1 MKSYQSWKL
10 DIVDRIATLTLHTND
25 LNIMDMETLFELKR
39 ISQELDLNPDVW
51 AIILQGNG
59 KHFSSGVQFDILKQV
74 NQISK
79 DEFKTNM
86 REMQSCFTA
95 FELISKPTI
104 AKIQGFCMGGGF
116 MLTQCCDFRIVS
128 EKTVFSIP
136 LVKLGLTVLMGTNR
150 VTRNAGIG
158 PTNELIMLG
167 EKFNPEKALQYNLI
181 HKIVSPD
188 ELDESAIQFA
198 RKFLQLPP
206 KTISITKQIIK
217 RGDKMSLEESL
228 ELEIELQSSLIGTSD
243 LAEAMD
249 SFANQR
255 KPKYTGN

>member
-10 DIVDRIATLTLHTND
+10 DIEERIATLTLHTND
-25 LNIMDMETLFELKR
+25 LNIMDMDTLFELKS
-39 ISQELDLNPDVW
+39 ISQELDTNPDVW

-59 KHFSSGVQFDILKQV
+59 KHFSSGVQFDILKKV
-74 NQISK
+74 NEISK

-95 FELISKPTI
+95 FESISKPTI

-158 PTNELIMLG
+158 PTNELVMLG
-167 EKFNPEKALQYNLI
+167 DKFNPEKALQYNLI
-181 HKIVSPD
+181 HKIVSPED
-188 ELDESAIQFA
+188 LDDAVKQFS

-243 LAEAMD
+243 LAEALD

>member
-10 DIVDRIATLTLHTND
+10 DIEDRIATLTLHTND
-25 LNIMDMETLFELKR
+25 LNIMDMDTLFELKI
-39 ISQELDLNPDVW
+39 ISQELDSNPDVW

-59 KHFSSGVQFDILKQV
+59 KHFSSGVQFDILKKV

-86 REMQSCFTA
+86 HEMQSCFTA
-95 FELISKPTI
+95 FESISKPTI

-167 EKFNPEKALQYNLI
+167 DKFNPEKALQYNLI
-181 HKIVSPD
+181 NKIVSPD
-188 ELDESAIQFA
+188 ELDESSKQFA

-228 ELEIELQSSLIGTSD
+228 ELEIELQSTLIGTSD
-243 LAEAMD
+243 LAEALD

>member
-10 DIVDRIATLTLHTND
+10 DIEDRIATLTLHTND
-25 LNIMDMETLFELKR
+25 LNIMDMDTLFELKT
-39 ISQELDLNPDVW
+39 ISQELDSNTDVW

-59 KHFSSGVQFDILKQV
+59 KHFSSGVQFDILKKV

-95 FELISKPTI
+95 FESISKPTI
-104 AKIQGFCMGGGF
+104 AKVQGFCMGGGF

-167 EKFNPEKALQYNLI
+167 DKFNPEKALQYNLI
-181 HKIVSPD
+181 NKIVSPD
-188 ELDESAIQFA
+188 ELDESAKQFA

-228 ELEIELQSSLIGTSD
+228 ELEIELQSTLIGTSD
-243 LAEAMD
+243 LAEALD

-255 KPKYTGN
+255 KPKYTGK

>member
-10 DIVDRIATLTLHTND
+10 DIEDRIATLTLHTND
-25 LNIMDMETLFELKR
+25 LNIMDMDTLFELKT
-39 ISQELDLNPDVW
+39 ISQELDSNPDVW

-59 KHFSSGVQFDILKQV
+59 KHFSSGVQFDILKKV

-95 FELISKPTI
+95 FESISKPTI
-104 AKIQGFCMGGGF
+104 AKVQGLCMGGGF

-167 EKFNPEKALQYNLI
+167 DKFNPEKALQYNLI
-181 HKIVSPD
+181 NKIVSPD
-188 ELDESAIQFA
+188 ELDESAKQFA

-228 ELEIELQSSLIGTSD
+228 ELEIELQSTLIGTSD
-243 LAEAMD
+243 LAEALD

>member
-1 MKSYQSWKL
+1 MKSYQSWRL
-10 DIVDRIATLTLHTND
+10 DIEDRIATLTLHTND
-25 LNIMDMETLFELKR
+25 LNIMDMDTLFELKT
-39 ISQELDLNPDVW
+39 ISQELDSNTDVW

-59 KHFSSGVQFDILKQV
+59 KHFSSGVQFDILKKV

-95 FELISKPTI
+95 FESISKPTI
-104 AKIQGFCMGGGF
+104 AKVQGFCMGGGF

-167 EKFNPEKALQYNLI
+167 DKFNPEKALQYNLI
-181 HKIVSPD
+181 NKIVSPD
-188 ELDESAIQFA
+188 ELDESAKQFA

-228 ELEIELQSSLIGTSD
+228 ELEIELQSTLIGTSD
-243 LAEAMD
+243 LAEALD

-255 KPKYTGN
+255 KPKYTGK

>member
-1 MKSYQSWKL
+1 MKTYQSWTI
-10 DIVDRIATLTLHTND
+10 DIEDRIATLTLKTNE
-25 LNIMDMETLFELKR
+25 LNIMDMGTLFELKE
-39 ISQELDLNPDVW
+39 ISIDLDKNENVW

-59 KHFSSGVQFDILKQV
+59 KHFSSGVQFDILKKV
-74 NQISK
+74 NEISK
-79 DEFKTNM
+79 EEFKTNM
-86 REMQSCFTA
+86 REMQSCFSA
-95 FELISKPTI
+95 FESISKPTI
-104 AKIQGFCMGGGF
+104 AMVQGFCMGGGF

-136 LVKLGLTVLMGTNR
+136 LVKLGLTVLIGTNR

-181 HKIVSPD
+181 TKIVSP
-188 ELDESAIQFA
+188 ESLEESTKQFA

-206 KTISITKQIIK
+206 KTISITKDIIK

-228 ELEIELQSSLIGTSD
+228 ELEIELQSTLLGTSD

-255 KPKYTGN
+255 KPKFTGN

>member
-25 LNIMDMETLFELKR
+25 LNIMDMETLFELKT
-39 ISQELDLNPDVW
+39 ISQELDSNPDVW

-249 SFANQR
+249 SLANQR

>member
-10 DIVDRIATLTLHTND
+10 DIEDRIATLTLHTND
-25 LNIMDMETLFELKR
+25 LNIMDMDTLFELKT
-39 ISQELDLNPDVW
+39 ISQELDSNPDVW

-59 KHFSSGVQFDILKQV
+59 KHFSSGVQFDILKKV

-95 FELISKPTI
+95 FESISKPTI
-104 AKIQGFCMGGGF
+104 AKVQGFCMGGGF

-136 LVKLGLTVLMGTNR
+136 LVKIGLTVLMGTNR

-167 EKFNPEKALQYNLI
+167 DKFNPEKALQYNLI
-181 HKIVSPD
+181 NKIVSPD
-188 ELDESAIQFA
+188 ELDESAKQFA

-228 ELEIELQSSLIGTSD
+228 ELEIELQSTLIGTSD
-243 LAEAMD
+243 LAEALD

>member
-1 MKSYQSWKL
+1 MKTYQSWTI
-10 DIVDRIATLTLHTND
+10 DIEDRIATLTLKTND
-25 LNIMDMETLFELKR
+25 LNIMDMGTLFELKE
-39 ISQELDLNPDVW
+39 ISIDLDKNQNVW

-59 KHFSSGVQFDILKQV
+59 KHFSSGVQFDILKKV
-74 NQISK
+74 KEISK
-79 DEFKTNM
+79 EEFKINM
-86 REMQSCFTA
+86 REMQSCFSA
-95 FELISKPTI
+95 FESISKPTI
-104 AKIQGFCMGGGF
+104 AKVQGFCMGGGF
-116 MLTQCCDFRIVS
+116 MLIQCCDFRIVS

-181 HKIVSPD
+181 TKIVSP
-188 ELDESAIQFA
+188 ESLEKSTNQFA

-206 KTISITKQIIK
+206 KTISITKDIIK
-217 RGDKMSLEESL
+217 RGEKMSLEESL
-228 ELEIELQSSLIGTSD
+228 ELEIELQSTLLGTSD

-255 KPKYTGN
+255 KPKFTGN

>member
-10 DIVDRIATLTLHTND
+10 DIEDRIATLTLHTND
-25 LNIMDMETLFELKR
+25 LNIMDMDTLFELKT
-39 ISQELDLNPDVW
+39 ISQELDSNPDVW

-59 KHFSSGVQFDILKQV
+59 KHFSSGVQFDILKKV

-95 FELISKPTI
+95 FESISKPTI
-104 AKIQGFCMGGGF
+104 AKVQGFCMGGGF

-167 EKFNPEKALQYNLI
+167 DKFNPEKALQYNLI
-181 HKIVSPD
+181 NKIVSPD
-188 ELDESAIQFA
+188 ELDESAKQFT

-228 ELEIELQSSLIGTSD
+228 ELEIELQSTLIGTSD
-243 LAEAMD
+243 LAEALD